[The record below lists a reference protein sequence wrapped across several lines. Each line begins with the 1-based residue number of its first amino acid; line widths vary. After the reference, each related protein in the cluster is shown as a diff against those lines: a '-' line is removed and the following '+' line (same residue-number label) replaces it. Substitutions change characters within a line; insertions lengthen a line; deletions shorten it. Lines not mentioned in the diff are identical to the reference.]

1 MCLRVE
7 DLRPCRNDR
16 PAVHGHRMEHLTTLD
31 ASFLQAEDSDPHV
44 SLAVGG
50 VSIVQGPPPDYGDL
64 VSVFAERAQ
73 GIPRC
78 TQVLHTHLFDLGSPE
93 WVDDPGFDIAHHLH
107 RVALPQPG
115 DDAELFGMIASIMER
130 RLDRERPLWEC
141 WIIEGLTDDRW
152 AVLMKIHHCIADG
165 IATAQ
170 MLAKLSDDG
179 TGETFATSNRAAK
192 EPATSILGLLRP
204 SMNPLNWMSDIWR
217 ATVAAAGAAEH
228 AMVGAAELTAS
239 VLTAA
244 PESSLNG
251 RITKMRRYSAA
262 GVDIAAMKQVCRA
275 FDVTLN
281 DVALAAIT
289 NSYRTMLIDRGE
301 TPGPHALR
309 TLVPVSMRS
318 VNDFGATDNRVS
330 AMLPLLPVDEPDPV
344 KQLEIVHSRLT
355 KAKGSGQREGGSAV
369 FAAART
375 IPFAFSAW
383 TIRLLTRFPQ
393 KSVTALAT
401 NVPGPRGRQRLM
413 GREVLE
419 ILPIPPIALNLR
431 TGIAMVSYAD
441 RFFFGITAD
450 YDTAPDV
457 DTLARGIEDGVRGLA
472 ALGRSRRRKQRR
484 AASISPT
491 G

>member
-1 MCLRVE
+1 
-7 DLRPCRNDR
+7 
-16 PAVHGHRMEHLTTLD
+16 MEHLSTLD
-31 ASFLQAEDSDPHV
+31 ASFLEAEDSDPHV

-50 VSIVQGPPPDYGDL
+50 VSIIEGPPPDYDEL
-64 VSVFAERAQ
+64 VTAFAERAQ

-78 TQVLHTHLFDLGSPE
+78 TQVLRTHAFDLSSPE

-107 RVALPQPG
+107 RVALPHPG
-115 DDAELFGMIASIMER
+115 DDAELFGLIGNIMER

-152 AVLMKIHHCIADG
+152 AMLMKIHHCIADG

-179 TGETFATSNRAAK
+179 AGDTFATDIRGSKDSGN
-192 EPATSILGLLRP
+192 SILALLRP
-204 SMNPLNWMSDIWR
+204 RLNPLDWMNDVFR
-217 ATVAAAGAAEH
+217 ATVAATTAAEH
-228 AMVGAAELTAS
+228 VVVGAAELTAH

-244 PESSLNG
+244 PKSSLNG
-251 RITKMRRYSAA
+251 PVAKMRRFSAA
-262 GVDIAAMKQVCRA
+262 RVDLGVMKQVRRD

-289 NSYRTMLIDRGE
+289 SSYRTMLLDRGE
-301 TPGPHALR
+301 IPGPHALR

-318 VNDFGATDNRVS
+318 ADAFDVTDNRVS

-344 KQLEIVHSRLT
+344 KQLEMVHSRLAR
-355 KAKGSGQREGGSAV
+355 AKDSGQREGGSAV
-369 FAAART
+369 LAAASNV
-375 IPFAFSAW
+375 PFAISAW
-383 TIRLLTRFPQ
+383 AIRLLTRLPQ

-401 NVPGPRGRQRLM
+401 NVPGPRGRQRVM

-419 ILPIPPIALNLR
+419 ILPIPPIALQLR

-450 YDTAPDV
+450 YDSAPDV
-457 DTLARGIEDGVRGLA
+457 DKLARGIEDGVRHLA
-472 ALGRSRRRKQRR
+472 AIRGGTKSGAGRH
-484 AASISPT
+484 APLV
-491 G
+491 